1 MRHRAASGH
10 ARVYRLMT
18 NEVLEGWCKGRAD
31 SIWTSWKKYPAQL
44 VENLARELRD
54 GYQMGIGVAEKSI
67 HLSKSHMSDDELE
80 RRSRDVAGLT
90 ERTYFGVIHPPHE
103 QRMRALIDQFRAAY
117 MKGLRGEDF

>member
-1 MRHRAASGH
+1 
-10 ARVYRLMT
+10 MT

-31 SIWTSWKKYPAQL
+31 FIWTSWKRYPAQL

-67 HLSKSHMSDDELE
+67 RLSKSHMSDDELE
-80 RRSRDVAGLT
+80 RRSRDVAGLI

>member
-1 MRHRAASGH
+1 
-10 ARVYRLMT
+10 MT

-31 SIWTSWKKYPAQL
+31 SILTSWKKYPAQL
-44 VENLARELRD
+44 VKNLGRELRD
-54 GYQMGIGVAEKSI
+54 AYQMGIGATEKSI
-67 HLSKSHMSDDELE
+67 RRASMSDDELE
-80 RRSRDVAGLT
+80 RRSRDVAGLI